1 MTLKLNT
8 KCFSTFQSMV
18 SHRQLLLNF
27 KSIISYNLPIYTTRG
42 SNPYTKINS
51 KIGTIFPEIVEL
63 STNSASIKLNSSL
76 NSVKKAHTSLHL
88 LILLVKRIV
97 TVGLMVWNRNIKNMI
112 KYNFTRHYLPSLLKT
127 EISKYLQ

>member
-18 SHRQLLLNF
+18 SHHQLHLNF
-27 KSIISYNLPIYTTRG
+27 KSIISSNLPIYTTRG
-42 SNPYTKINS
+42 LNLSTKINS
-51 KIGTIFPEIVEL
+51 KIGIIFPEIVEL

-76 NSVKKAHTSLHL
+76 NSVKKAHISLHL

-112 KYNFTRHYLPSLLKT
+112 KYNFIRHYLQNLLKT